1 MLIVSSLGCGKTT
14 VSKSLM
20 DCVDLD
26 VYIKKECY
34 GEPKYISL
42 LRDLVK
48 TASSKGYRVLLNM
61 QWFLLLF
68 PCGDFNGDVEFYFP
82 KNLRSKIIYDREI
95 NKIGKE
101 RTEKLIAEYE
111 KNFFNLRVKAKV
123 IADEIGWKFVEL
135 ADGEFLGDV
144 L

>member
-1 MLIVSSLGCGKTT
+1 M
-14 VSKSLM
+14 
-20 DCVDLD
+20 
-26 VYIKKECY
+26 
-34 GEPKYISL
+34 
-42 LRDLVK
+42 
-48 TASSKGYRVLLNM
+48 
-61 QWFLLLF
+61 
-68 PCGDFNGDVEFYFP
+68 EFYFP

-111 KNFFNLRVKAKV
+111 KNFFNLRAKAKV